1 MLSGVPVS
9 ISFYTLD
16 SVISLRKRADH
27 SCKFDNTLN
36 LKEPK
41 RLNLNIPIFLNLREH
56 DDCTR
61 KVANM
66 PSNKMSVNFVLKG
79 LRYDIMS

>member
-1 MLSGVPVS
+1 MLSGVPLGM
-9 ISFYTLD
+9 SFYTGD
-16 SVISLRKRADH
+16 PVISLRKRADH
-27 SCKFDNTLN
+27 SCKFDRALN
-36 LKEPK
+36 LI
-41 RLNLNIPIFLNLREH
+41 IPIFLHLREH

-66 PSNKMSVNFVLKG
+66 PSNKMSVNLVSKG